1 MTRLSPNFTL
11 AEATASETARRIG
24 NDNQPTD
31 AHLVNLRTTAGHM
44 EVARRILGNRA
55 ITVTSWYRNPVVN
68 RAVGGVPTSHHALGL
83 AVDFRVADMTG
94 LEAARVLAAS
104 DLQFDQ
110 LIWYR
115 PSGIVHLGFHPRM
128 RRQVRTNPT
137 TAAGAKLIVGL
148 VE

>member
-1 MTRLSPNFTL
+1 MRLSPHFTL
-11 AEATASETARRIG
+11 AEATASAAAQRMG
-24 NDNQPTD
+24 NDNQPTP
-31 AHLVNLRTTAGHM
+31 AHLVNLRTAAGHM

-55 ITVTSWYRNPVVN
+55 ISVTSWYRNPVVN

-83 AVDFRVADMTG
+83 AVDFRVAGMTG
-94 LEAARVLAAS
+94 LEAGRVLAAS

-115 PSGIVHLGFHPRM
+115 PTGVLHLSFHPQM

-137 TAAGAKLIVGL
+137 TNAGAKLLVGL
-148 VE
+148 VP